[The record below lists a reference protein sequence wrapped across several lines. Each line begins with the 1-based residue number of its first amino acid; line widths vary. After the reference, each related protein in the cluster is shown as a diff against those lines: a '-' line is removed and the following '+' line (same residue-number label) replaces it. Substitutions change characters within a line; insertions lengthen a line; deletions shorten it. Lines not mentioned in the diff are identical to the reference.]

1 MRIFIIAAIASL
13 CAAPAAAH
21 DPRECRTV
29 LAQFEKHRKAFE
41 ESAAVI
47 GPSLDR
53 LSAAYDEADAVDSH
67 AERHAAIYRQ
77 FVARYPV
84 LRLHLAEATIATSEA
99 VSAAARAI
107 FCLRREKDS
116 P

>member
-1 MRIFIIAAIASL
+1 MRIFLIVAIASL
-13 CAAPAAAH
+13 CAAPVGAH
-21 DPRECRTV
+21 APHECRTV

-53 LSAAYDEADAVDSH
+53 LSAAYDEADAADSH
-67 AERHAAIYRQ
+67 ARRHAAIYRH
-77 FVARYPV
+77 FVATFPV

-99 VSAAARAI
+99 MSAAARAI
-107 FCLRREKDS
+107 FCLKREEGS